1 MRPLPEVFRGVLR
14 ACAVRLGEQADGLQT
29 RGLGNAARVGVD
41 LDDGLPLTVAAGE
54 VVDVVTGVGAVV
66 APSSATRGRV
76 ADQAEAITLPGDV
89 DVLLGVRCLHRVEQ
103 PRRAQTARKERAV

>member
-1 MRPLPEVFRGVLR
+1 MRPLPEGFRGVLR

-41 LDDGLPLTVAAGE
+41 LDDGLPLTVRAGE

-66 APSSATRGRV
+66 APGSATRGRV
-76 ADQAEAITLPGDV
+76 ADQTEAITLPGDV
-89 DVLLGVRCLHRVEQ
+89 DALLGMCRLHREEQ
-103 PRRAQTARKERAV
+103 PRREQTPGKE